1 MITYNS
7 NFEKLRLNFE
17 SGKITMED
25 LSKEEIE
32 ELSNYY
38 KKEIETNKRDILAT
52 DKKIKNLKN
61 KIDNLV

>member
-7 NFEKLRLNFE
+7 DFEKLRLNFE
-17 SGKITMED
+17 SGKITIED
-25 LSKEEIE
+25 LTKEEIE
-32 ELSNYY
+32 ALSNYY